1 MTDPYLPRICALS
14 CFRVRLQCETNSEWL
29 FVQQS
34 RRHVH
39 SLMHPD
45 QASQA
50 KLASLQPHL
59 QRLSVLICSHLFWP
73 KIPDANIQLE
83 LPGVWPTAPRQSC
96 VAASYFCCFGVGCL
110 F

>member
-1 MTDPYLPRICALS
+1 
-14 CFRVRLQCETNSEWL
+14 VRGL

-45 QASQA
+45 QASQV

-59 QRLSVLICSHLFWP
+59 QRLSVIICSHLFWP
-73 KIPDANIQLE
+73 KVPDANIQLE
-83 LPGVWPTAPRQSC
+83 LPGAYSKTPSLYAGSC
-96 VAASYFCCFGVGCL
+96 LLVFDLTFKDVANGITV
-110 F
+110 